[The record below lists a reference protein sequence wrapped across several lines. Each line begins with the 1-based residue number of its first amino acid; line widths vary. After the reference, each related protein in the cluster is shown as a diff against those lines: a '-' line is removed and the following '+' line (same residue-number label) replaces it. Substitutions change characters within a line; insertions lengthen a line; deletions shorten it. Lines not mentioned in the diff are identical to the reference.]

1 MIKISEAEAKKFG
14 LIEEKPAQTG
24 KKAEET
30 IMNENNK
37 TKIIKGEPNE
47 IQAGKN
53 KRTLLTIAFVV
64 LGFIAFRNMYK
75 ENQEL
80 KAAETAGLKTEIEQ
94 LRNELEE
101 QKAVTVDTSVLDQN
115 EIVQLTAE
123 QETIDTSELEP
134 ARTSDPEYE
143 VVKGIYFDYLYV
155 ECENGQYYFLDE
167 DGEWFDDNGKVV
179 FDDGEVLTAVVS
191 EDSIIAIIRDIES

>member
-14 LIEEKPAQTG
+14 LIEEKPAQTE

-47 IQAGKN
+47 IQAEKN
-53 KRTLLTIAFVV
+53 KRTLLTIALVV
-64 LGFIAFRNMYK
+64 LVFIAFRNMYK

-101 QKAVTVDTSVLDQN
+101 QKAVTVDTSVLDQE

-123 QETIDTSELEP
+123 QETIDTSKLE
-134 ARTSDPEYE
+134 PEYE

-179 FDDGEVLTAVVS
+179 FDDGEVLTAVVN
-191 EDSIIAIIRDIES
+191 EDSVIAIIRDVER